1 MRRTALSKH
10 EYINLILLQYQP
22 LDNVSD
28 NISKIELLLK
38 KNNVKE
44 NTLVVC
50 PELSL
55 QRYVCIT
62 KTKKNISNA
71 ISLDS
76 EEISLI
82 KNMAIKYRIFLCITI
97 FEKLKKKYFNTALI
111 INPEGNIIKK
121 YHKKNIPSEICYEES
136 YYFNKSN
143 NGYQFFSIGVFKIGI
158 LICWDQW
165 HSSAYLELKK
175 KDVNLII
182 CPTAIGTCFYK
193 NEKIQIAN
201 EKKKWINVI
210 EANSLMNNIPVV
222 VANRIGTEQQKDS
235 FIKFWGSSFITDA
248 HGTSLKRCK
257 IKQDIIK
264 YRFYKKE
271 QISIKK
277 MWNFQ
282 DIG

>member
-1 MRRTALSKH
+1 MWRAALSKH

-82 KNMAIKYRIFLCITI
+82 KNIAIKYRIFLCITI

-136 YYFNKSN
+136 YYFDKSN
-143 NGYQFFSIGVFKIGI
+143 NGYQSFSVGVFKIGI

-182 CPTAIGTCFYK
+182 CPTAIGTCFHK
-193 NEKIQIAN
+193 NKKIQITN

-235 FIKFWGSSFITDA
+235 SIKFWGSSFITDA

-257 IKQDIIK
+257 LKQDIIK

-282 DIG
+282 DIS

>member
-1 MRRTALSKH
+1 MWRAALSKH

-55 QRYVCIT
+55 QRYVCII

-76 EEISLI
+76 KEISLI
-82 KNMAIKYRIFLCITI
+82 KNIAIKYRIFLCITI

-182 CPTAIGTCFYK
+182 CPTAIGTCFHK

-235 FIKFWGSSFITDA
+235 SIKFWGSSFITDA

-257 IKQDIIK
+257 LKQDIIK

-282 DIG
+282 DIS

>member
-1 MRRTALSKH
+1 MWRAALSKH

-62 KTKKNISNA
+62 KSKKNISNA

-82 KNMAIKYRIFLCITI
+82 KNIAIKYRIFLCITI

-182 CPTAIGTCFYK
+182 CPTAIGTCFHK
-193 NEKIQIAN
+193 NKKIQITN

-235 FIKFWGSSFITDA
+235 SIKFWGSSFITDA
-248 HGTSLKRCK
+248 HGASLKRCK
-257 IKQDIIK
+257 LKQDIIK
-264 YRFYKKE
+264 YRFYKKD

-277 MWNFQ
+277 MWNFHY
-282 DIG
+282 IG

>member
-1 MRRTALSKH
+1 MWRTALSKH

-62 KTKKNISNA
+62 KSKKNISNA

-82 KNMAIKYRIFLCITI
+82 KNIAIKYRIFLCITI

-136 YYFNKSN
+136 YYFDKSN
-143 NGYQFFSIGVFKIGI
+143 NGYQSFSVGVFKIGI

-182 CPTAIGTCFYK
+182 CPTAIGTCFHK
-193 NEKIQIAN
+193 NKKIQITN

-235 FIKFWGSSFITDA
+235 SIKFWGSSFITDA

-257 IKQDIIK
+257 LKQGIIK

-282 DIG
+282 DIS

>member
-1 MRRTALSKH
+1 M
-10 EYINLILLQYQP
+10 YQP

-38 KNNVKE
+38 KNNVNE

-62 KTKKNISNA
+62 KTKKNINNA

-82 KNMAIKYRIFLCITI
+82 KNIAKKYRIFLCITI

-210 EANSLMNNIPVV
+210 EANSLMNNIPIV

-235 FIKFWGSSFITDA
+235 SIKFWGSSFITDA

-257 IKQDIIK
+257 LKQGIIK
-264 YRFYKKE
+264 YRFYKKD

-277 MWNFQ
+277 MWNFHY
-282 DIG
+282 IG

>member
-62 KTKKNISNA
+62 KSKKNISNA

-82 KNMAIKYRIFLCITI
+82 KNIAIKYRIFLCITI

-165 HSSAYLELKK
+165 HSSAYLKLKK
-175 KDVNLII
+175 RDVNLII
-182 CPTAIGTCFYK
+182 CPTAIGTCFHK

-235 FIKFWGSSFITDA
+235 SIKFWGSSFITDS

-257 IKQDIIK
+257 LKQDIIK

>member
-1 MRRTALSKH
+1 MWRAALSKH

-22 LDNVSD
+22 LDNIND
-28 NISKIELLLK
+28 NISNIELLLK

-62 KTKKNISNA
+62 KSKKNISDA

-76 EEISLI
+76 KELFLI
-82 KNMAIKYRIFLCITI
+82 KNIAIKYKIFLCITI

-111 INPEGNIIKK
+111 IDPKGNIIKK

-136 YYFNKSN
+136 YYFDKSN
-143 NGYQFFSIGVFKIGI
+143 NGYQSFSVGIFKIGI

-182 CPTAIGTCFYK
+182 CPTAIGTCFHK
-193 NEKIQIAN
+193 SKKIQITN
-201 EKKKWINVI
+201 EKKKWVNVI

-235 FIKFWGSSFITDA
+235 SIRFWGSSFITDA

-257 IKQDIIK
+257 LNQGIIK

-282 DIG
+282 DIS

>member
-1 MRRTALSKH
+1 MWRTTLSKH

-22 LDNVSD
+22 LDTLD
-28 NISKIELLLK
+28 ENISKIELLLK

-62 KTKKNISNA
+62 KSKKNISNA

-76 EEISLI
+76 NEIFLI
-82 KNMAIKYRIFLCITI
+82 KNIAIKYKVFLCITI

-111 INPEGNIIKK
+111 VDPKGNIIKK

-136 YYFNKSN
+136 YYFDKSN
-143 NGYQFFSIGVFKIGI
+143 NGYQFFSVGVFKIGI

-210 EANSLMNNIPVV
+210 EANSLMNNIPIV

-235 FIKFWGSSFITDA
+235 SIKFWGSSFITDA

-257 IKQDIIK
+257 LKQDIIK

>member
-1 MRRTALSKH
+1 MWRAALSKH

-28 NISKIELLLK
+28 NISKIEFLLK

-82 KNMAIKYRIFLCITI
+82 KNIAIKYRIFLCITI

-136 YYFNKSN
+136 YYFDKSN
-143 NGYQFFSIGVFKIGI
+143 NGYQFFSVGVFKIGI

-165 HSSAYLELKK
+165 HSNAYLELKK

-182 CPTAIGTCFYK
+182 CPTAIGTCFHK
-193 NEKIQIAN
+193 SKKIQIAN

-222 VANRIGTEQQKDS
+222 VVNRIGTERQKDS
-235 FIKFWGSSFITDA
+235 SIKFWGSSFITDA

-257 IKQDIIK
+257 LKQDIIK
-264 YRFYKKE
+264 YRFYKNE

-282 DIG
+282 DIS

>member
-1 MRRTALSKH
+1 MWRAALSKH

-22 LDNVSD
+22 LDILD
-28 NISKIELLLK
+28 ENISKIELLLK

-62 KTKKNISNA
+62 KSKKNISNA

-76 EEISLI
+76 NEIFLI
-82 KNMAIKYRIFLCITI
+82 KNIAIKYKVFLCITI

-111 INPEGNIIKK
+111 VDPKGNIIKK

-136 YYFNKSN
+136 YYFDKSN
-143 NGYQFFSIGVFKIGI
+143 NEYQYFSIGAFKIGI

-165 HSSAYLELKK
+165 YSSAYLELKK

-182 CPTAIGTCFYK
+182 CPTAIGTCFHK
-193 NEKIQIAN
+193 NKKIQITN
-201 EKKKWINVI
+201 EKKKWISVI

-235 FIKFWGSSFITDA
+235 SIKFWGSSFITDA

-257 IKQDIIK
+257 LKQDIIK

-271 QISIKK
+271 QISIKN

-282 DIG
+282 DIS

>member
-1 MRRTALSKH
+1 MDSK
-10 EYINLILLQYQP
+10 
-22 LDNVSD
+22 
-28 NISKIELLLK
+28 
-38 KNNVKE
+38 
-44 NTLVVC
+44 
-50 PELSL
+50 
-55 QRYVCIT
+55 
-62 KTKKNISNA
+62 
-71 ISLDS
+71 
-76 EEISLI
+76 EIFLI
-82 KNMAIKYRIFLCITI
+82 KNIAIKYKIFLCITI
-97 FEKLKKKYFNTALI
+97 FEKLKNKYFNTALI
-111 INPEGNIIKK
+111 INPKGNIIKK

-136 YYFNKSN
+136 YYFDKSN
-143 NGYQFFSIGVFKIGI
+143 NGYQSFSVGVFKIGI

-182 CPTAIGTCFYK
+182 CPTAIGTCFHK
-193 NEKIQIAN
+193 NKKIQITN

-282 DIG
+282 DIS

>member
-1 MRRTALSKH
+1 MWRTALSKH

-62 KTKKNISNA
+62 KTKKNIRNA

-76 EEISLI
+76 VEISLI
-82 KNMAIKYRIFLCITI
+82 KNIAIKYRIFLCITI

-136 YYFNKSN
+136 YYFDKSN
-143 NGYQFFSIGVFKIGI
+143 NGYQSFSVGVFKIGI

-182 CPTAIGTCFYK
+182 CPTAIGTCFHK
-193 NEKIQIAN
+193 NKKIQITN

-235 FIKFWGSSFITDA
+235 SIKFWGSSFITDA

-257 IKQDIIK
+257 LKQDIIK

-282 DIG
+282 DIS

>member
-1 MRRTALSKH
+1 MWRAALSKH

-62 KTKKNISNA
+62 KSKKNISNA

-82 KNMAIKYRIFLCITI
+82 KNIAIKYRIFLCITI

-136 YYFNKSN
+136 YYFDKSN
-143 NGYQFFSIGVFKIGI
+143 NGYQFFSVGVFKIGI

-182 CPTAIGTCFYK
+182 CPTAIGTCFHK

-235 FIKFWGSSFITDA
+235 SIKFWGSSFITDA

-257 IKQDIIK
+257 LKQDIIK

-282 DIG
+282 DIS

>member
-1 MRRTALSKH
+1 MSKH
-10 EYINLILLQYQP
+10 EYINVILLQYQP
-22 LDNVSD
+22 LDNIND

-62 KTKKNISNA
+62 KSKKNISDA

-76 EEISLI
+76 KELFLI
-82 KNMAIKYRIFLCITI
+82 KNIAIKYKIFLCITI

-111 INPEGNIIKK
+111 IDPKGNIIKK

-136 YYFNKSN
+136 YYFDKSN
-143 NGYQFFSIGVFKIGI
+143 NGYQSFSVGIFKIGI

-182 CPTAIGTCFYK
+182 CPTAIGTCFHK
-193 NEKIQIAN
+193 SKKIQITN

-235 FIKFWGSSFITDA
+235 SIKFWGSSFITDA
-248 HGTSLKRCK
+248 HGTTLKRCK
-257 IKQDIIK
+257 SKQDIIK

-282 DIG
+282 DIS

>member
-1 MRRTALSKH
+1 MWRAALSKH

-62 KTKKNISNA
+62 KTKKNINNA

-82 KNMAIKYRIFLCITI
+82 KNIAIKYRIFLCITI

-210 EANSLMNNIPVV
+210 EANSLMNNIPIV

-235 FIKFWGSSFITDA
+235 SIKFWGSSFITDA
-248 HGTSLKRCK
+248 HGTTLKRCK
-257 IKQDIIK
+257 LKQDIIK

>member
-1 MRRTALSKH
+1 MWRASLSKH

-38 KNNVKE
+38 KNNVNE

-50 PELSL
+50 PEFSL

-82 KNMAIKYRIFLCITI
+82 KNIAIKYRIFLCITI

-210 EANSLMNNIPVV
+210 EANSLMNNIPIV

-235 FIKFWGSSFITDA
+235 SIKFWGSSFITDA

-257 IKQDIIK
+257 LKQDIIK

>member
-1 MRRTALSKH
+1 MSKH
-10 EYINLILLQYQP
+10 EYINVILLQYQP
-22 LDNVSD
+22 LDNIND
-28 NISKIELLLK
+28 NISNIELLLK

-62 KTKKNISNA
+62 KSKKNISNA

-76 EEISLI
+76 KELFLI
-82 KNMAIKYRIFLCITI
+82 KNIAIKYKIFLCITI

-111 INPEGNIIKK
+111 FDPKGNIIKK

-136 YYFNKSN
+136 YYFNNSN
-143 NGYQFFSIGVFKIGI
+143 NGYQSFSVGVFKIGI

-175 KDVNLII
+175 KGVNLII
-182 CPTAIGTCFYK
+182 CPTAIGVCFHK
-193 NEKIQIAN
+193 NKKVQMTNEKM
-201 EKKKWINVI
+201 KRINVI
-210 EANSLMNNIPVV
+210 ESNSLMKKIPVV
-222 VANRIGTEQQKDS
+222 VANRIDTEQQKDS
-235 FIKFWGSSFITDA
+235 SIRFWGSSFITDA

-257 IKQDIIK
+257 LKQDIIK

-282 DIG
+282 DIS

>member
-1 MRRTALSKH
+1 MWRAALSKH

-38 KNNVKE
+38 KNNVNE

-82 KNMAIKYRIFLCITI
+82 KNIAIKYRIFLCITI

-158 LICWDQW
+158 LICWNQW
-165 HSSAYLELKK
+165 HSSA
-175 KDVNLII
+175 
-182 CPTAIGTCFYK
+182 
-193 NEKIQIAN
+193 
-201 EKKKWINVI
+201 
-210 EANSLMNNIPVV
+210 
-222 VANRIGTEQQKDS
+222 
-235 FIKFWGSSFITDA
+235 
-248 HGTSLKRCK
+248 
-257 IKQDIIK
+257 
-264 YRFYKKE
+264 
-271 QISIKK
+271 
-277 MWNFQ
+277 
-282 DIG
+282 

>member
-1 MRRTALSKH
+1 MWRAALSKH

-55 QRYVCIT
+55 QRYVCII

-76 EEISLI
+76 KEISLI
-82 KNMAIKYRIFLCITI
+82 KNIAIKYRIFLCITI

-136 YYFNKSN
+136 YYFDKSN
-143 NGYQFFSIGVFKIGI
+143 NGYQFFSVGVFKIGI

-165 HSSAYLELKK
+165 HSNAYLELKK

-182 CPTAIGTCFYK
+182 CPTAIGTCFHK
-193 NEKIQIAN
+193 SKKIQIAN

-235 FIKFWGSSFITDA
+235 SIKFWGSSFITDA

-257 IKQDIIK
+257 LKQDIIK

-282 DIG
+282 DIS

>member
-1 MRRTALSKH
+1 MWRAALSKH

-82 KNMAIKYRIFLCITI
+82 KNIAIKYRIFLCITI

-136 YYFNKSN
+136 YYFDKSN
-143 NGYQFFSIGVFKIGI
+143 NGYQSFSVGVFKIGI

-182 CPTAIGTCFYK
+182 CPTAIGTCFHK

-235 FIKFWGSSFITDA
+235 SIKFWGSSFITDA

-257 IKQDIIK
+257 LKQDIIK

>member
-1 MRRTALSKH
+1 MWRAALSKH

-62 KTKKNISNA
+62 KSKKNISNA

-82 KNMAIKYRIFLCITI
+82 KNIAIKYRIFLCITI

-182 CPTAIGTCFYK
+182 CPTAIGTCFHK
-193 NEKIQIAN
+193 SKKIQITN

-235 FIKFWGSSFITDA
+235 SIKFWGSSFITDA

-257 IKQDIIK
+257 LKQDIIK

>member
-1 MRRTALSKH
+1 MWRATLSKH

-22 LDNVSD
+22 LDILD
-28 NISKIELLLK
+28 ENISKIELLLK

-62 KTKKNISNA
+62 KSKKNISNA

-76 EEISLI
+76 NEIFLI
-82 KNMAIKYRIFLCITI
+82 KNIAIKYKVFLCITI

-136 YYFNKSN
+136 YYFDKSN
-143 NGYQFFSIGVFKIGI
+143 NGYQFFSVGVFKIGI

-165 HSSAYLELKK
+165 HSNAYIELKK
-175 KDVNLII
+175 KNVNLII
-182 CPTAIGTCFYK
+182 CPTAIGTCFHK
-193 NEKIQIAN
+193 SKKIQITN

-235 FIKFWGSSFITDA
+235 SIKFWGSSFITDA

-257 IKQDIIK
+257 LKQDIIK
-264 YRFYKKE
+264 YRFYKNE

-282 DIG
+282 DIS

>member
-1 MRRTALSKH
+1 MWRAALSKH

-82 KNMAIKYRIFLCITI
+82 KNIAIKYRIFLCITI

-235 FIKFWGSSFITDA
+235 SIKFWGSSFITDA

-257 IKQDIIK
+257 LKQDIIK

>member
-1 MRRTALSKH
+1 MWRAALSKH

-82 KNMAIKYRIFLCITI
+82 KNIAIKYRIFLCITI

-143 NGYQFFSIGVFKIGI
+143 NGYQSFSVGVFKIGI

-182 CPTAIGTCFYK
+182 CPTAIGTCFHK
-193 NEKIQIAN
+193 NKKIQITN

-235 FIKFWGSSFITDA
+235 SIKFWGSSFITDA

-257 IKQDIIK
+257 LKQDIIK

>member
-1 MRRTALSKH
+1 MWRTALSKH

-82 KNMAIKYRIFLCITI
+82 KNIAIKYRIFLCITI

-136 YYFNKSN
+136 YYFDKSN
-143 NGYQFFSIGVFKIGI
+143 NGYQSFSVGVFKIGI

-182 CPTAIGTCFYK
+182 CPTAIGTCFHK
-193 NEKIQIAN
+193 NKKIQITN

-235 FIKFWGSSFITDA
+235 SIKFWGSSFITDA

-257 IKQDIIK
+257 LKQGIIK

-282 DIG
+282 DIS

>member
-1 MRRTALSKH
+1 MWRAALSKH

-22 LDNVSD
+22 LNNVSD

-55 QRYVCIT
+55 QHYVCIT
-62 KTKKNISNA
+62 KSKKNIGNA

-76 EEISLI
+76 KEISSI
-82 KNMAIKYRIFLCITI
+82 KNIAKKYKIFLFIKI

-111 INPEGNIIKK
+111 INPKGNIIKK

-136 YYFNKSN
+136 YYFDKSN
-143 NGYQFFSIGVFKIGI
+143 NGYQFFSVGVFKIGI

-182 CPTAIGTCFYK
+182 CPTAIGTCFHK
-193 NEKIQIAN
+193 SKKIQITN

-235 FIKFWGSSFITDA
+235 SIKFWGSSFITDA

-257 IKQDIIK
+257 LKQDIIK

-282 DIG
+282 DIS

>member
-1 MRRTALSKH
+1 MWRAALSKH

-62 KTKKNISNA
+62 KSKKNISNA

-82 KNMAIKYRIFLCITI
+82 KNIAIKYRIFLCITI

-111 INPEGNIIKK
+111 INPKGNIIKK

-182 CPTAIGTCFYK
+182 CPTAIGTCFHK

-235 FIKFWGSSFITDA
+235 SIKFWGSSFITDA

-257 IKQDIIK
+257 LKQDIIK

>member
-62 KTKKNISNA
+62 KSKKNISNA

-82 KNMAIKYRIFLCITI
+82 KNIAIKYRIFLCITI

-182 CPTAIGTCFYK
+182 CPTAIGTCFHK

-282 DIG
+282 DIS